1 MIRDIWTYEVKKGL
15 EKDFISDVTG
25 QSKKLF
31 SDSEYY
37 FGLNIG
43 VQLKGRDGGNAEDS
57 VEGRVY
63 KTIDTWASIN
73 EMNVFLSSREKE
85 YKKCTRAWRSIAPQQ
100 HITGFLSF
108 SSFLFFVRLA
118 LCASGD
124 GTAET
129 PAQQLQLLPLQQ
141 K

>member
-1 MIRDIWTYEVKKGL
+1 MIITIFSGMIRDIWTYEVKKGL

-85 YKKCTRAWRSIAPQQ
+85 YKKMHKGLEKYCTSTT
-100 HITGFLSF
+100 HNGFF
-108 SSFLFFVRLA
+108 EF
-118 LCASGD
+118 
-124 GTAET
+124 
-129 PAQQLQLLPLQQ
+129 
-141 K
+141 